1 MNTISTVNASQSE
14 SILVTRTP
22 TDSTRVRQGPES
34 LTRAPFVIPAIAHVM
49 VRGARAR
56 VPHRRQDP
64 PPRTAFPLARTPR
77 LTCTV
82 HAIFSAMISG
92 SSCSHART
100 SVHPPSVSAWLSA
113 WSRASLRSNFA
124 CQNSVLVRGRV
135 AWTGQ
140 RCQKQ
145 PSMKTATLAGPKTM
159 SGRTQRAAVSTRL
172 SFLKRRPRAC
182 SADRSRRS
190 GRVSVLRLACMVLG
204 PPTAVAS
211 SVGHRRSSISR
222 SLSIVA
228 PCCSTASQREHGT
241 PLGRA
246 FGMIVGPAAR
256 GKRLA
261 DCRFLYLPPL

>member
-1 MNTISTVNASQSE
+1 M
-14 SILVTRTP
+14 
-22 TDSTRVRQGPES
+22 
-34 LTRAPFVIPAIAHVM
+34 
-49 VRGARAR
+49 
-56 VPHRRQDP
+56 
-64 PPRTAFPLARTPR
+64 
-77 LTCTV
+77 

-100 SVHPPSVSAWLSA
+100 RVHPPSVSAWLSA
-113 WSRASLRSNFA
+113 WSRVSLRLNFA

-159 SGRTQRAAVSTRL
+159 SGRTQRPAVSTRL

-190 GRVSVLRLACMVLG
+190 GLVSVLRLACMVLG
-204 PPTAVAS
+204 PPAAVVS
-211 SVGHRRSSISR
+211 DVGHRRSSIPH
-222 SLSIVA
+222 SLSAVA
-228 PCCSTASQREHGT
+228 QCCSAASDRGHEA

-246 FGMIVGPAAR
+246 FGMTVGLAAR

-261 DCRFLYLPPL
+261 GCRFLYLPPV